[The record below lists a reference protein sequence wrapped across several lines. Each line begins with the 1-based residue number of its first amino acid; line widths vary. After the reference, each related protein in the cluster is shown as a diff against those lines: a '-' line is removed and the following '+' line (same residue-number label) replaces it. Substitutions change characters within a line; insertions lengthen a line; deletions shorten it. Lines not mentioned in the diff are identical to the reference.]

1 LLRFVGKMGRKEGAL
16 QYGDGGSIQG
26 LDTKMRS
33 LCPGSNPRGNSD
45 KNGLRMWINFE
56 PENRREY
63 RKAVWETLKFNSA

>member
-16 QYGDGGSIQG
+16 QYGDNVSEHG

-33 LCPGSNPRGNSD
+33 LCPSSNLRGNSD

-56 PENRREY
+56 LENRREY
-63 RKAVWETLKFNSA
+63 RKAVWETPKFNTA